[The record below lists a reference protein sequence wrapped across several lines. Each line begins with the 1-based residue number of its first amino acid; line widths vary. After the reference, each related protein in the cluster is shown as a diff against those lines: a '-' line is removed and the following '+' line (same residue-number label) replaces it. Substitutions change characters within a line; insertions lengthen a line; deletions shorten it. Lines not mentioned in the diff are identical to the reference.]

1 MIPKLLEGL
10 EESKSKAHMIREAM
24 PWVSEQEQ
32 QDLIERV
39 ESTRSWID
47 SHMEEQNKLALTD
60 EPHFTMD
67 ELNKEMEKLTKLS
80 KKIFGKKKP
89 KEKKPKKE
97 KKDEDEEAKDD

>member
-1 MIPKLLEGL
+1 
-10 EESKSKAHMIREAM
+10 
-24 PWVSEQEQ
+24 
-32 QDLIERV
+32 
-39 ESTRSWID
+39 
-47 SHMEEQNKLALTD
+47 MEEQNKLALTD